1 MVSKS
6 YEVNECPKIADDDD
20 ECVKNVK
27 MQNSEQMKRI
37 DRYMLH
43 ITNEMVSDK
52 IKKAKTKIIRS
63 QNGERWHKGGFAL
76 RHSH

>member
-6 YEVNECPKIADDDD
+6 YVVNECPNIADDDD

-52 IKKAKTKIIRS
+52 KKSENKK
-63 QNGERWHKGGFAL
+63 
-76 RHSH
+76 